1 MMIVGVL
8 LKTNGLSVDFEIF
21 EDGNLLGEV
30 SLLYLCYFLSIF
42 LLLFFLPLDRWQVG
56 LKHE

>member
-8 LKTNGLSVDFEIF
+8 LKINGLSVDFEIF

-42 LLLFFLPLDRWQVG
+42 LLLFLLPLDRWQVG